1 MSLYSYVLQKGA
13 VKADPGLMHVLLPLI
28 IPFSHFK
35 KIRHMQK
42 RHLKKSQNQSSPT
55 PFLDPPLG
63 RFTVWISKYFNLMSK
78 LPPLASS
85 SSSPA
90 PHHHGSLLWQ
100 TSWNS
105 SSSCFLYPVMR
116 SQIKKTTMEKW
127 KIKNEQVIMCE
138 ISYTPLQ
145 KCLISTT

>member
-1 MSLYSYVLQKGA
+1 MCLYSYVLQKGA

-35 KIRHMQK
+35 DKAYAKEASKKFPDPEQPHPFPGSATGQVYSMNFKI
-42 RHLKKSQNQSSPT
+42 L
-55 PFLDPPLG
+55 
-63 RFTVWISKYFNLMSK
+63 LMPK

-116 SQIKKTTMEKW
+116 SQIKKTTME
-127 KIKNEQVIMCE
+127 N
-138 ISYTPLQ
+138 
-145 KCLISTT
+145 

>member
-1 MSLYSYVLQKGA
+1 MSIFICIAKRGSKGRSRTDACSPPPYNSLLSLQKD
-13 VKADPGLMHVLLPLI
+13 KAYAKEASKKFPDPEQPHPFPGSATGQVYSMNFKILLMP
-28 IPFSHFK
+28 
-35 KIRHMQK
+35 
-42 RHLKKSQNQSSPT
+42 
-55 PFLDPPLG
+55 
-63 RFTVWISKYFNLMSK
+63 K

-116 SQIKKTTMEKW
+116 SQKKKTTME
-127 KIKNEQVIMCE
+127 N
-138 ISYTPLQ
+138 
-145 KCLISTT
+145 